1 MTDTP
6 SAEELA
12 AMHPEL
18 KPPTWRKRLEQ
29 GFTVAVTSFMAA
41 VFTCAFL
48 AMAGAVVFL
57 STWAIIASWRG
68 ITR

>member
-18 KPPTWRKRLEQ
+18 KPPTWRKRLEEA
-29 GFTVAVTSFMAA
+29 TVAVVTAFMAT